1 MNLKRSIGSVILFGM
16 LMSGSVALAQ
26 KDKGYLKVDANP
38 GRTGVFVDD
47 KYLGPS
53 ANFRVDRTYP
63 LAPGQHSVR
72 LSEPRYKDFTTTVNI
87 EAGKTTKI
95 KQVMEK
101 LPLPEPPYG
110 MLKIVKGNHSKF
122 TGVFLNDHF
131 MGHVGEYDN
140 SLQGQLLKAGD
151 YQLKV
156 VSPEGQT
163 IHEEKIS
170 IKDNQSTV
178 VKLK

>member
-1 MNLKRSIGSVILFGM
+1 MNLKRSIGSVGLLSVLTFGTT
-16 LMSGSVALAQ
+16 GLAQ
-26 KDKGYLKVDANP
+26 KDVGYLKVDANP
-38 GRTGVFVDD
+38 GRTGVFVND
-47 KYLGPS
+47 KYLGPA
-53 ANFRVDRTYP
+53 ANFRVDRKYAV
-63 LAPGQHSVR
+63 APGQHTLR
-72 LSEPRYKDFTTTVNI
+72 LSEPRYKDFTTTITI

-95 KQVMEK
+95 KQTMER

-122 TGVFLNDHF
+122 SGVFLNQHY

-140 SLQGQLLKAGD
+140 SLQAQLLKAGD
-151 YQLKV
+151 YELKV

-170 IKDNQSTV
+170 IKDNQTTV
-178 VKLK
+178 VRLK

>member
-1 MNLKRSIGSVILFGM
+1 
-16 LMSGSVALAQ
+16 
-26 KDKGYLKVDANP
+26 
-38 GRTGVFVDD
+38 
-47 KYLGPS
+47 
-53 ANFRVDRTYP
+53 
-63 LAPGQHSVR
+63 
-72 LSEPRYKDFTTTVNI
+72 
-87 EAGKTTKI
+87 
-95 KQVMEK
+95 MEK

-140 SLQGQLLKAGD
+140 SFQGQLLKAGE

-170 IKDNQSTV
+170 IKDNQTTV
-178 VKLK
+178 VKLKKGGFHPACRVCGLSGVPKPQTDWSVLQFLYARMGANSPCPLSLVERLPH